1 MIVGKLASLARLI
14 IVATY
19 TGTSR
24 LRLQQI
30 SSSTGNFKVK
40 NCVTVSTLKT
50 EKKRLIHTASVV
62 VLLHTV
68 HVSLHDNDAINQVT
82 DSFIA
87 VFKLS

>member
-1 MIVGKLASLARLI
+1 M
-14 IVATY
+14 
-19 TGTSR
+19 
-24 LRLQQI
+24 
-30 SSSTGNFKVK
+30 
-40 NCVTVSTLKT
+40 VSTLKT

-87 VFKLS
+87 VFKLN